1 MDTKKKKPTFIEF
14 IEEKMILS
22 ADDCFLLYKANE
34 NLQAGSIVV
43 NGNQCVNGS
52 SACQGSINDSRCS
65 NGNCD
70 NSTNGRKCTVL
81 TPSTGLS

>member
-1 MDTKKKKPTFIEF
+1 MNKSKFLKV
-14 IEEKMILS
+14 IEEKIIS
-22 ADDCFLLYKANE
+22 GNVESLLISKINE
-34 NLQAGSIVV
+34 NLIGGDFIVV

-70 NSTNGRKCTVL
+70 NSSNGRKCTVL
-81 TPSTGLS
+81 TPSSGIL